1 MTLPSKPQQI
11 AAVAKFL
18 DSDFTEGKSLDE
30 VAKAIVDGYHEAL
43 VSGLKKPATPLRQG
57 MLFKMPI
64 DGKVRRVAW
73 LEDGQAWIVGETDS
87 YGWLGPDSDSTWD
100 LCEEFRPTKMVDTD
114 EIGPNGT
121 PKKTRVEMSD
131 EEIEEAWSNPDW
143 TVGDVVS
150 QRQRQYIFEIIA
162 TGPQSVL
169 MRNVKTGALN
179 ADSNSSL
186 GKHYQRERQVGK
198 VVW

>member
-1 MTLPSKPQQI
+1 MPLSLPSKPQQI

-30 VAKAIVDGYHEAL
+30 VAKAIVDGYHDAL

-57 MLFKMPI
+57 MLFKMPV

-100 LCEEFRPTKMVDTD
+100 LCEEFRPKAYAMID
-114 EIGPNGT
+114 G
-121 PKKTRVEMSD
+121 KRKLLEMSD

-162 TGPQSVL
+162 TGPQCVL
-169 MRNVKTGALN
+169 MRNVKTGVLN
-179 ADSNSSL
+179 VDSNSCL

>member
-1 MTLPSKPQQI
+1 MPLPSKPQQI
-11 AAVAKFL
+11 AAVARFL

-73 LEDGQAWIVGETDS
+73 LEGGQAWIVGETDS
-87 YGWLGPDSDSTWD
+87 YGWLGPDSDSTWEF
-100 LCEEFRPTKMVDTD
+100 CEEFRP
-114 EIGPNGT
+114 
-121 PKKTRVEMSD
+121 KTYAVIDGKRKLLEMSD

>member
-30 VAKAIVDGYHEAL
+30 VAKAIVDGYHDAL

-57 MLFKMPI
+57 MLLKMPV
-64 DGKVRRVAW
+64 DGKARRVAW

-100 LCEEFRPTKMVDTD
+100 LCEEFRPKAYAMID
-114 EIGPNGT
+114 G
-121 PKKTRVEMSD
+121 KRKLLEMSD

-162 TGPQSVL
+162 TGPQCVL
-169 MRNVKTGALN
+169 MRNVKTGVLN
-179 ADSNSSL
+179 VDSNSCL

>member
-1 MTLPSKPQQI
+1 MSLPSKPQQI

-30 VAKAIVDGYHEAL
+30 VAKAIVDGYHDAL
-43 VSGLKKPATPLRQG
+43 VSGLKKPATPLREG

-64 DGKVRRVAW
+64 DGKVRRMAW
-73 LEDGQAWIVGETDS
+73 MDEGQVWIVGETDS
-87 YGWLGPDSDSTWD
+87 YGWLSSDSNGVWN
-100 LCEEFRPTKMVDTD
+100 LCEEFRPKAYSMID
-114 EIGPNGT
+114 G
-121 PKKTRVEMSD
+121 KRKLVELSD

-143 TVGDVVS
+143 VVGDVVS
-150 QRQRQYIFEIIA
+150 QRQRQHIFEIIA
-162 TGPQSVL
+162 TAPQCVL
-169 MRNVKTGALN
+169 MRNIKTGVLN
-179 ADSNSSL
+179 ADSNSCL

>member
-30 VAKAIVDGYHEAL
+30 VAKAIVDGYHDAL

-73 LEDGQAWIVGETDS
+73 MDEGQVWIVGETDS
-87 YGWLGPDSDSTWD
+87 YGWLSAESNGVWD
-100 LCEEFRPTKMVDTD
+100 LCEEFH
-114 EIGPNGT
+114 
-121 PKKTRVEMSD
+121 PKGYSVIDGKRKLLELSD
-131 EEIEEAWSNPDW
+131 DEIEEAWTNPDW
-143 TVGDVVS
+143 VVGDVVS
-150 QRQRQYIFEIIA
+150 QRQRQFIYEVIA
-162 TGPQSVL
+162 TSPQSVL
-169 MRNVKTGALN
+169 MRDVKTGQLT
-179 ADSNSSL
+179 ADGSNNL
-186 GKHYQRERQVGK
+186 AKHYQRERQVGK

>member
-100 LCEEFRPTKMVDTD
+100 LCEEFRPKAYAMID
-114 EIGPNGT
+114 G
-121 PKKTRVEMSD
+121 KRKLLEMSD

-169 MRNVKTGALN
+169 MRNVKTGVLN

>member
-1 MTLPSKPQQI
+1 M
-11 AAVAKFL
+11 AKLL

-30 VAKAIVDGYHEAL
+30 VAKAIVDGYHDAL
-43 VSGLKKPATPLRQG
+43 VSGLKKPATPLRRG
-57 MLFKMPI
+57 MLFKTPL

-73 LEDGQAWIVGETDS
+73 LEGGQVWIVGETDS
-87 YGWLGPDSDSTWD
+87 YGWLGPEFDGTWD
-100 LCEEFRPTKMVDTD
+100 LCEEFQPKGYAVVDGKRKLL
-114 EIGPNGT
+114 EL
-121 PKKTRVEMSD
+121 SD

-143 TVGDVVS
+143 MVGDVVS

-162 TGPQSVL
+162 TGPQCVL

-179 ADSNSSL
+179 VDSNSCL

>member
-1 MTLPSKPQQI
+1 MPLSLPSKPQQI

-18 DSDFTEGKSLDE
+18 DSDFTEGRSLDE

-57 MLFKMPI
+57 TLFKMPI

-87 YGWLGPDSDSTWD
+87 YGWLGPESDSTWD
-100 LCEEFRPTKMVDTD
+100 LCEEFRPKAYAVID
-114 EIGPNGT
+114 G
-121 PKKTRVEMSD
+121 KRKLLEMSD

-169 MRNVKTGALN
+169 MRNVKTGVLN

>member
-30 VAKAIVDGYHEAL
+30 VAKAIVDGYHDAL

-73 LEDGQAWIVGETDS
+73 MDEGQVWIVGETDS
-87 YGWLGPDSDSTWD
+87 YGWLSAESNGVWD
-100 LCEEFRPTKMVDTD
+100 LCEEFH
-114 EIGPNGT
+114 
-121 PKKTRVEMSD
+121 PKGYSVIDGKRKLLELSD
-131 EEIEEAWSNPDW
+131 DEIEEAWANPDW
-143 TVGDVVS
+143 VVGDVVS
-150 QRQRQYIFEIIA
+150 QRQRQFIYEVIA
-162 TGPQSVL
+162 TSPQSVL
-169 MRNVKTGALN
+169 MRDVKTGQLT
-179 ADSNSSL
+179 ADGSNNL
-186 GKHYQRERQVGK
+186 AKHYQRERQVGK

>member
-1 MTLPSKPQQI
+1 MPLSLPSKPQQI
-11 AAVAKFL
+11 AAVAKLL

-30 VAKAIVDGYHEAL
+30 VAKAIVYGYHDAL
-43 VSGLKKPATPLRQG
+43 VSGLKKPATPLRRG
-57 MLFKMPI
+57 MLFKTPL

-73 LEDGQAWIVGETDS
+73 LEDGQVWIVGETDS
-87 YGWLGPDSDSTWD
+87 YGWLGSEFDSTWD
-100 LCEEFRPTKMVDTD
+100 LCEEFQPKGYAVVDGKRKLL
-114 EIGPNGT
+114 EL
-121 PKKTRVEMSD
+121 SD

-143 TVGDVVS
+143 VVGDVVS

-162 TGPQSVL
+162 TGPQCVL
-169 MRNVKTGALN
+169 MRNVKTGVLN
-179 ADSNSSL
+179 VDSSSNL